1 MNLRRPVLLLSLAA
15 TASLFAQAAPPTS
28 SASSADPRIR
38 GAQVFTETGCPQ
50 CHTIRQHGGTKGPD
64 LSGVG
69 RRLNETQIRTQIHD
83 GGKQMPSF
91 ADILEKSETDDLV
104 AYLRSCRDK
113 KAK

>member
-1 MNLRRPVLLLSLAA
+1 MNLIRPALLLSLAA
-15 TASLFAQAAPPTS
+15 APLFAQAAPPTS
-28 SASSADPRIR
+28 SVSSTDPRAR
-38 GAQVFTETGCPQ
+38 GAKVFTESGCPQ
-50 CHTIRQHGGTKGPD
+50 CHTIHQHGGNKGPD

-69 RRLNETQIRTQIHD
+69 RRLNETQIRTQIQD

-91 ADILEKSETDDLV
+91 ADILEKSETDDLI

>member
-1 MNLRRPVLLLSLAA
+1 MILLRPVLLLSLAA

-28 SASSADPRIR
+28 AASTDPRIR
-38 GAQVFTETGCPQ
+38 GAQVFTESGCPQ
-50 CHTIRQHGGTKGPD
+50 CHTIRQHGGAKGPD

>member
-1 MNLRRPVLLLSLAA
+1 MNLLRPVLLLSLAA
-15 TASLFAQAAPPTS
+15 SAPLFAQAAAPAS
-28 SASSADPRIR
+28 SVSSADPRVR
-38 GAQVFTETGCPQ
+38 GAKVFTESGCPR
-50 CHTIRQHGGTKGPD
+50 CHTIHQQGGAKGPD

-69 RRLNETQIRTQIHD
+69 RRLNATQIRTQIHD

-91 ADILEKSETDDLV
+91 ADVLEKSETDDLV